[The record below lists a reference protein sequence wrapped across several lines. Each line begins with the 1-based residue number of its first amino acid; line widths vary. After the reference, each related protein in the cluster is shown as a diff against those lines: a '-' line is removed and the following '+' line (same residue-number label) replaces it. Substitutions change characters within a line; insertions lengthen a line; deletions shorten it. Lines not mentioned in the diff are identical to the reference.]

1 MSELSSAKLEY
12 NVLKTLETRVAQGCQ
27 GVHGLFVLLR
37 IIRAVESDF
46 TRRRARKN
54 GKWKDDL
61 VPAASGSA
69 AAALAWMQPLPRCL
83 SKLHFSLSL

>member
-1 MSELSSAKLEY
+1 MHGAKLVY

-37 IIRAVESDF
+37 IIRRGRIGF
-46 TRRRARKN
+46 RATPRRKN